1 MTIRRRSL
9 CLRSV
14 FPEDHDEA
22 MGMSTYAELR
32 AWDNSHIWHPFA
44 PMLEFRTEE
53 TPIIRSA
60 EGFELI
66 DVQGRRYLDGHSSLW
81 CNVHGHRVPEIDQAV
96 RDQLDRVSH
105 STLLGLSSEISIEL
119 GKQLTDRTPEG
130 LSQVFYSDSGA
141 TAVEAA
147 LKIAYQY
154 HCQKDN
160 GAGKRDLFVTVAGA
174 YHGDTIGSVSLGALD
189 IFHATYRDLLFQT
202 LTVPSPV
209 TYTVPAGHNAESWLR
224 HCEQVLE
231 QTIRENAERIA
242 AVVVE
247 PLVQGAA
254 GILVHPQGY
263 LRRVRNL
270 TREHDVLL
278 IADEVAVGFGKTG
291 TMFACEQ
298 EDVQPDLMCLAKGL
312 TGGYLPLAATLTTD
326 TISEAFLDVPW
337 AGKSFFHGHTYT
349 GNPLGCA
356 AALASLDLFDRNDV
370 IGNSCLIAAGLAER
384 LTEFAEGCSCVGG
397 IRQKGVMC
405 GIELITDRDSREPF
419 AADKR
424 VGHQVTLAARRRG
437 VVVRPLGDVVVLMPA
452 VAMPVHLVH
461 RLCDLVFESIEE
473 VVASA

>member
-1 MTIRRRSL
+1 MATH
-9 CLRSV
+9 
-14 FPEDHDEA
+14 EQ
-22 MGMSTYAELR
+22 LR

-44 PMLEFRTEE
+44 PMLEFRTED

-119 GKQLTDRTPEG
+119 AKQLTDRTPDG

-154 HCQKDN
+154 HQQKHS

-174 YHGDTIGSVSLGALD
+174 YHGDTIGSVSLGAMEM
-189 IFHATYRDLLFQT
+189 FHATYRDLLFQT

-209 TYTVPAGHNAESWLR
+209 TFHVPAEHDVESWLK
-224 HCEQVLE
+224 HCDHVLE
-231 QTIRENAERIA
+231 ETIRENADRIA

-254 GILVHPQGY
+254 GILVHPEGY

-326 TISEAFLDVPW
+326 RISEAFLDVPW
-337 AGKSFFHGHTYT
+337 AGKTFFHGHTYT

-356 AALASLDLFDRNDV
+356 AALASLDLFDKNEV
-370 IGNSCLIAAGLAER
+370 VGNSCAISTRLTER
-384 LTEFAEGCSCVGG
+384 MTEFAERCSCVGE

-405 GIELITDRDSREPF
+405 GIELIADRDSRRPF
-419 AADKR
+419 PADKR

-437 VVVRPLGDVVVLMPA
+437 AILRPLGDVVVLLPA
-452 VAMPVHLVH
+452 AAMPVNLVD
-461 RLCDLVFESIEE
+461 RLCDLAFESIEE
-473 VVASA
+473 VVA